1 MSGILLNLQKNIAMN
16 DYIQVRVDVKPC
28 SEVATDILA
37 SLLCDMGYES
47 FVPDDDGLTAYIKA
61 EAFDRDSLHEVADM
75 MPLEGVELTFTDEY
89 VEGRDWNHEWEKNY
103 FNPIIIGG
111 DQCVIH
117 SSFHTDIPACE
128 YDIVIDPKM
137 AFGTGHHS
145 TTTLIINHLLEMDL
159 TGKSVID
166 MGTGTGIL
174 AILAAMRGATDIVAI
189 EIDPM
194 AHVNAVENVAL
205 NGHGE
210 IDVRLGD
217 AALLKDV
224 EPADI
229 MLANINRNIILGD
242 IDRYATA
249 IKNGGHLFLSGFY
262 VSDAPMIEAAANP
275 LGFKT
280 ASICELNDW
289 CCVELV
295 KRP

>member
-1 MSGILLNLQKNIAMN
+1 MN

-28 SEVATDILA
+28 SEVATDVVA
-37 SLLCDMGYES
+37 SLLCDIGYES
-47 FVPDDDGLTAYIKA
+47 FVPDENGVTAYVKA
-61 EAFDRDSLHEVADM
+61 ETFDRDALHAIAVM
-75 MPLEGVELTFTDEY
+75 LPLDDVKLTFTDEY

-103 FNPIIIGG
+103 FKPIIIGG
-111 DQCVIH
+111 DKCVIH
-117 SSFHTDIPACE
+117 STFHTDIPVCK

-159 TGKSVID
+159 VGKSVID

-174 AILAAMRGATDIVAI
+174 AILAAMRGATNILAI

-217 AALLKDV
+217 ASLLKDV
-224 EPADI
+224 DPADV

-242 IDRYATA
+242 IDRYASAVKT
-249 IKNGGHLFLSGFY
+249 GGHLFLSGFY
-262 VSDAPMIEAAANP
+262 LTDAPMIEEAAGK

-280 ASICELNDW
+280 ASVRELNDW

-295 KRP
+295 KS